1 MSNISKIIQLCVE
14 RIKDEILLFSVIA
27 ILLAVTFPSERIAI
41 FTLYLIAVLAYITV
55 TTIRLSKH
63 QTDNRFLYNF
73 DRFLQE
79 RTDWERRIID
89 DSEVYFYTR
98 DNNYKIVQGDTSIRD
113 WEPRIEPW
121 MNNFP
126 DAYVSEWRVYLK
138 YGENIIAEYSFVS
151 CDGARYFIPLPKKRC
166 AEPGENFRCSRFEYI
181 WNRGSTEYKIAEVIG
196 RFYRYETME
205 EVARFCGIVIE

>member
-1 MSNISKIIQLCVE
+1 MNGVLKIIQLCVE
-14 RIKDEILLFSVIA
+14 KIKDETLLFSVIA
-27 ILLAVTFPSERIAI
+27 ILLAVTFPSERISI
-41 FTLYLIAVLAYITV
+41 FILYLIALIAYAVITS
-55 TTIRLSKH
+55 IRLSKH

-73 DRFLQE
+73 DQFLKNT
-79 RTDWERRIID
+79 TDWERRTID

-98 DNNYKIVQGDTSIRD
+98 DNNYKIIQGEASVRD

-138 YGENIIAEYSFVS
+138 HGENVIAEYTFMS

-166 AEPGENFRCSRFEYI
+166 AEPGDNYRCNRFEYI
-181 WNRGSTEYKIAEVIG
+181 WNRGSVEYKIAEVIG
-196 RFYRYETME
+196 RFYRYENLE
-205 EVARFCGIVIE
+205 EVARFCGITIE